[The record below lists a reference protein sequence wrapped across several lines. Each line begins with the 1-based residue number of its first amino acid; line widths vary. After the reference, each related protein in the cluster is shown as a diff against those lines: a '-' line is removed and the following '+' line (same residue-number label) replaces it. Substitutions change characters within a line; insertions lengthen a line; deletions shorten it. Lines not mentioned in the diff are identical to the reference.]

1 MPIHSHAGD
10 AADRITGE
18 TISIHELTRNVI
30 KSFSG
35 ELSKRRISIDADLPN
50 LTACV
55 NTSVIHRAVA
65 KLLENA
71 IDAMPDGGQIS
82 VTLIDGRHHWEL
94 EVADSAGEIYR
105 SGWKSNAD
113 TENAD
118 SNPGLLRVLAESQ
131 KLDLVRTAAAIHG
144 GQVQSWK
151 CPQGGTANVLV
162 IPRAQISNRA
172 RRAA

>member
-30 KSFSG
+30 QSFSG
-35 ELSKRRISIDADLPN
+35 ELSKRKISIDADLPN
-50 LTACV
+50 LTDCV
-55 NTSVIHRAVA
+55 DTRLIHRAVA

-71 IDAMPDGGQIS
+71 IDSMPDGGQIS

-105 SGWKSNAD
+105 SGWKSHAD
-113 TENAD
+113 TENTD
-118 SNPGLLRVLAESQ
+118 PYPDLLRVISESPR
-131 KLDLVRTAAAIHG
+131 LDLVRTAAALHG

-162 IPRAQISNRA
+162 IPRAQNISRA